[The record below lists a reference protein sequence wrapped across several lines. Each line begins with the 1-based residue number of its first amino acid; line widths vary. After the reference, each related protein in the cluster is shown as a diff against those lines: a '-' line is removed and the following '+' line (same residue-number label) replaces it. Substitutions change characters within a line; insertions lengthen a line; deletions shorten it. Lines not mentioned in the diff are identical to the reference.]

1 MHTRRLYHHELIT
14 NIPSQRR
21 LGPKTA
27 ILKGIAIDLKDSMI
41 FPAVFDWAQFSD
53 FQVRIRGNKIC
64 SPNEGIVWL
73 HDLAFLSCSVNDEI
87 EVS

>member
-1 MHTRRLYHHELIT
+1 MFAFEGTPSPPQCGRHKWNPPNHTST
-14 NIPSQRR
+14 RR

-53 FQVRIRGNKIC
+53 FQVRSEFRGPK
-64 SPNEGIVWL
+64 STT
-73 HDLAFLSCSVNDEI
+73 
-87 EVS
+87 

>member
-1 MHTRRLYHHELIT
+1 MIQY
-14 NIPSQRR
+14 IPLRR

-53 FQVRIRGNKIC
+53 FQVRNK
-64 SPNEGIVWL
+64 GDKMQFRL
-73 HDLAFLSCSVNDEI
+73 
-87 EVS
+87 